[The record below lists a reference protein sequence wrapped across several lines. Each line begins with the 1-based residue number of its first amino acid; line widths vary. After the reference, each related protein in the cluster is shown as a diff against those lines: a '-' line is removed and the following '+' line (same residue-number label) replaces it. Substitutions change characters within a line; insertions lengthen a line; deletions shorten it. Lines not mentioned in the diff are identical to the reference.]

1 MNPSRSAVIVPP
13 HEVVEEALHDLQQI
27 LAIPSINPMG
37 DMRPIAKFLTKRMA
51 SLGFTVQPDVVPAA
65 QVQTYHMRHAVNLI
79 GQWGHGHGPGLLL
92 NAHFDTTDAGSGW
105 TVDPYQGL
113 RRSGKIFGRGAQ
125 VSKSDVVMYLY
136 AVVLAA
142 RYADPTFPVTVALT
156 GDEEV
161 GGMVGPYRLLSE
173 KLLGPPAFAICPGST
188 YQVVDHHDGV
198 LQWAVTLSAKARHAA
213 IHREGADAVQMGAIL
228 IQRLYQYRQHVLQTR
243 GGWLTVGMVRGGEA
257 PNMVAGDFALQ
268 LDRRVGA
275 GESIEHVRLEFEAL
289 LSDWI
294 QESGWAGDV
303 RVQEL
308 VVAHPLEA
316 KPNTKWAG
324 WVAQQA
330 KDVLGRDVCVEG
342 SPLYTD
348 ARHFAAQGIPTV
360 CYGVGRSDIETS
372 GAHGTDEFVYE
383 EDFSNGL
390 TVLTNIIVRLWRDG
404 LSVVG
409 GNA

>member
-1 MNPSRSAVIVPP
+1 MNPSWSAIISPP
-13 HEVVEEALHDLQQI
+13 RVVVEEALRDLQQI

-37 DMRPIAKFLTKRMA
+37 DMRPMADFLAKRME
-51 SLGFTVQPDVVPAA
+51 SLGFTVLADVVPSSE
-65 QVQTYHMRHAVNLI
+65 VQNYHMRHAVNLV
-79 GQWGHGHGPGLLL
+79 GQWGQGQGAGLLL
-92 NAHFDTTDAGSGW
+92 NAHFDTTDAGCGW
-105 TVDPYQGL
+105 TVDPYRGL
-113 RRSGKIFGRGAQ
+113 RQDGKIFGRGAQ

-142 RYADPTFPVTVALT
+142 RYAIPTFPVTVALT

-161 GGMVGPYRLLSE
+161 GGMVGPYRLLTE
-173 KLLGPPAFAICPGST
+173 KLVGQPAFAICPGST

-198 LQWAVTLSAKARHAA
+198 LQWSVTLSGKARHAA
-213 IHREGADAVQMGAIL
+213 IHRDGGDAVQMGADL
-228 IQRLYQYRQHVLQTR
+228 IQRLYQYRQHVVQTR
-243 GGWLTVGMVRGGEA
+243 GGWLTVGMVQGGEA
-257 PNMVAGDFALQ
+257 PNMVAGDFVLQ

-275 GESIEHVRLEFEAL
+275 SELIEHARLEFQTL
-289 LSDWI
+289 VSDWI
-294 QESGWAGDV
+294 RERGWAGDV
-303 RVQEL
+303 RMQEL
-308 VVAHPLEA
+308 VVAHPLKAE
-316 KPNTKWAG
+316 PNAQWAE

-330 KDVLGRDVCVEG
+330 TDLLGRDVCVEG

-348 ARHFAAQGIPTV
+348 ARHFSAQGIPTV

-383 EDFSNGL
+383 EDFINGL